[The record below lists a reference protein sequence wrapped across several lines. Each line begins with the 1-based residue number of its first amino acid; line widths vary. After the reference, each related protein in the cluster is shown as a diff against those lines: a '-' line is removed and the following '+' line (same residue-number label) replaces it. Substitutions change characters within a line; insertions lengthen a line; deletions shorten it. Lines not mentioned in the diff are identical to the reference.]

1 LKIKKYTLEIKSF
14 HKKQVTG
21 NNVKNQIV
29 MKVVTENLIQQQIVI
44 WYNNNFCLKHHNPRQ
59 CIFSVPNDSINAIET
74 KRKVNTGL
82 VSGVSDLIVLHNGET
97 IFIEV
102 KTLTGKQSEK
112 QKEFEKIVSLQ
123 GFKYYL
129 VRSLEEFKH
138 IFLKDE

>member
-1 LKIKKYTLEIKSF
+1 MKSF
-14 HKKQVTG
+14 YKKQVTG

-44 WYNNNFCLKHHNPRQ
+44 WYNNNFCLKNHNPRQ

-82 VSGVSDLIVLHNGET
+82 LAGVSDLIVLHNGET

-112 QKEFEKIVSLQ
+112 QKDFEKIVSLQ

>member
-1 LKIKKYTLEIKSF
+1 MKIVS
-14 HKKQVTG
+14 
-21 NNVKNQIV
+21 
-29 MKVVTENLIQQQIVI
+29 ENLIQQSIVL

-59 CIFSVPNDSINAIET
+59 CIFSIPNDSINAIET

-82 VSGVSDLIVLHNGET
+82 LAGVSDLIILHNGET

-102 KTLTGKQSEK
+102 KTLTGKQSDK

-129 VRSLEEFKH
+129 VRSLEEFKQ
-138 IFLKDE
+138 IIDKL

>member
-1 LKIKKYTLEIKSF
+1 MKSF
-14 HKKQVTG
+14 TKKQVTG
-21 NNVKNQIV
+21 NNVKNQIF
-29 MKVVTENLIQQQIVI
+29 MKTISENKIQQEIVL
-44 WYNNNFCLKHHNPRQ
+44 WYNNIFCLKHHNPRQ

-82 VSGVSDLIVLHNGET
+82 LAGVSDLIVLHNGET

-112 QKEFEKIVSLQ
+112 QKEFEKTVSLQ

-129 VRSLEEFKH
+129 VRSLEDFKH